1 VNLLEVVCVVIVGI
15 WLAGRLVVEPDR
27 AGRSTL
33 ILRMAAMATAAWIA
47 EDSAIRLYG
56 FYFYAADRWTVFVD
70 QVPLLVLIIW
80 PVVVTSGID
89 LLGAL
94 RVPASRWPLLL
105 GLLVVADAWFIEPV
119 AVDAG
124 LWTWTSPGPFTVPT
138 IGVLGWG
145 FYAVGVGV
153 VVASQRAVLWMLLVA
168 PLLCHVLL
176 LATWWG
182 LLRWIDVPPPD
193 AVVAGIGWL
202 VAVTVVVAI
211 ARRRPPGLRRLVFF
225 RAPAAVFFFGLL
237 AVYGRD
243 EDDAALV
250 TWALAFAPPW
260 LALLTLSPSM
270 APPSAP
276 STTTTTTAA
285 T

>member
-1 VNLLEVVCVVIVGI
+1 MNLLEVVCVVIVGI
-15 WLAGRLVVEPDR
+15 WLAGRLAVEPDR

-33 ILRMAAMATAAWIA
+33 IVRMAAMATAAWIA

-56 FYFYAADRWTVFVD
+56 FYFYAADRWTLYVD

-94 RVPASRWPLLL
+94 RVPSSRWPVLL

-145 FYAVGVGV
+145 FYAVGVGF
-153 VVASQRAVLWMLLVA
+153 VVARQRSSLWMLLVA

-182 LLRWIDVPPPD
+182 LLRWLPAPLPD
-193 AVVAGIGWL
+193 AVVAGLGWL
-202 VAVTVVVAI
+202 TAAGVVVAI
-211 ARRRPPGLRRLVFF
+211 ARRRPAGLRRLVFF

-243 EDDAALV
+243 ADDAALV
-250 TWALAFAPPW
+250 GWAVAFAPPW
-260 LALLTLSPSM
+260 LALLTLSPS
-270 APPSAP
+270 
-276 STTTTTTAA
+276 A

>member
-15 WLAGRLVVEPDR
+15 WLVGRLAVEPDR
-27 AGRSTL
+27 AARLMVLG
-33 ILRMAAMATAAWIA
+33 RMAAMATAAWIA
-47 EDSAIRLYG
+47 EDTAIRLYG
-56 FYFYAADRWTVFVD
+56 FYFYAADRWTLFVD

-94 RVPASRWPLLL
+94 RVPTTRWPLLL
-105 GLLVVADAWFIEPV
+105 GALVVADAWFIEPV

-153 VVASQRAVLWMLLVA
+153 VVARQRSALWMLLVA

-182 LLRWIDVPPPD
+182 LLRWIAAPLPD
-193 AVVAGIGWL
+193 AVVAALGWL
-202 VAVTVVVAI
+202 AAGVVVVAI

-243 EDDAALV
+243 ADDVALV
-250 TWALAFAPPW
+250 VWALAFAPPW
-260 LALLTLSPSM
+260 LALLTLSPST
-270 APPSAP
+270 APASAP
-276 STTTTTTAA
+276 SIVTTTTAA